1 MKTAQKFEVRGWWFL
16 LFCQGPVILDL
27 FLPYP
32 LVLLP
37 PTLRAQALPRRVAIV
52 ATSLFAK
59 QVRLV
64 HVYPPSLCPLTH
76 DAGRPT
82 EDIFFLLTSLKER
95 ERVPTAL

>member
-76 DAGRPT
+76 DAG
-82 EDIFFLLTSLKER
+82 
-95 ERVPTAL
+95 